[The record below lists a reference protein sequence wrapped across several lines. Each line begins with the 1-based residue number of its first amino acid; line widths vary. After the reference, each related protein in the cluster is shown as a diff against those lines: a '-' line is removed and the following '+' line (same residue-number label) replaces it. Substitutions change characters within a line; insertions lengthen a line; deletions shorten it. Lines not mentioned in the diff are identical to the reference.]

1 MKTLRTA
8 RLAKACHQRGVVAV
22 EAALMTLPMV
32 LMVLVAIDFA
42 RVVYNYNIIVKA
54 TRDAVRI
61 LSAFDPT
68 VPGEYPTALARTRV
82 VYGQDAASG
91 AKLLDGLNN
100 GIVQIC
106 DRVDSSGCTG
116 TFANVAT
123 GAGSINLV
131 RVEVD
136 GYQFQP
142 LFGTGLVPSVTFG
155 PIGTTMLA
163 IR

>member
-1 MKTLRTA
+1 MKATN
-8 RLAKACHQRGVVAV
+8 LAVRKLNRRERGVVAV
-22 EAALMTLPMV
+22 ELALMTIPMV
-32 LMVLVAIDFA
+32 LMVLAAIDFA
-42 RVVYNYNIIVKA
+42 RGIYHYNIIVKA

-61 LSAFDPT
+61 LTAFDPS
-68 VPGEYPTALARTRV
+68 VPSEYPTDLARTRV
-82 VYGQDAASG
+82 VYGQDNASG
-91 AKLLDGLNN
+91 SKLLPGLNN

-106 DRVDSSGCTG
+106 DRTGSAGCAG
-116 TFANVAT
+116 TFANVAS
-123 GAGSINLV
+123 GSGSINLV

-142 LFGTGLVPSVTFG
+142 LFGTGVLPSVTFG